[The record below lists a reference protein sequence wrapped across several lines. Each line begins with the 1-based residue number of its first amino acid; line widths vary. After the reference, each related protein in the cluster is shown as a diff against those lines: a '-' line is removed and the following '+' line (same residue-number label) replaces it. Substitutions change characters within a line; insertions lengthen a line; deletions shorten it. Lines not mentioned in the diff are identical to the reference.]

1 MFPLLITFPV
11 MVSTFTI
18 DVAVVYTKSSPTRIG
33 ELGAPLPNP
42 VPTAHWC
49 SFPARKAPGADDNSA
64 GGQGYSPPPVL
75 LFLKHS

>member
-42 VPTAHWC
+42 VPT
-49 SFPARKAPGADDNSA
+49 FSA
-64 GGQGYSPPPVL
+64 Q
-75 LFLKHS
+75 